1 MLAVSGVQ
9 FDNQALPLITV
20 PYLSRVLGPASWGL
34 LAMAQSFAIYANLL
48 VDYGFLYSA
57 TREIARAASHQ
68 EVERIIAGVSGAKM
82 LLAAVALFVT
92 CLAYFAIPLFREN
105 ALLLWTAAASE
116 IIKALVPVY
125 YFYGIKRVST
135 ASILEISAR
144 AAAAAGIFLFVHEP
158 EDAWKVFALT
168 TFTSAAILIIGHAMM
183 YSRYAPRWPRVSEG
197 IQTIRDDWA
206 MFLFRSSHTIY
217 VVGNAFILGLFASPQ
232 AVGYYAG
239 AEKIGAAAVGL
250 LAPFTTVLY
259 PRAAALVKISMPKA
273 ARATAISF
281 YIVAGASVFLTLA
294 MWFGASLIIPIILG
308 HGFAPSEGV
317 LQILGLRA
325 PLIAWVNVLGFQWL
339 LVLGLERQFQRVTVA
354 ALVLNVFLAVVL
366 APRFSYDGMAWAVV
380 TSQLAAAVGIYIVLQ
395 RRGLNPFN
403 MRATES
409 YA

>member
-1 MLAVSGVQ
+1 MLAVYGVH
-9 FDNQALPLITV
+9 FANQALPLITV

-57 TREIARAASHQ
+57 TREIARAGSDH
-68 EVERIIAGVSGAKM
+68 EVENIIAGVSGAKI
-82 LLAAVALFVT
+82 LLATFALLVT
-92 CLAYFAIPLFREN
+92 CLAYIVIPLFRQHPV
-105 ALLLWTAAASE
+105 LLWTAAASE
-116 IIKALVPVY
+116 VIKALVPAY

-135 ASILEISAR
+135 VSILDISAR
-144 AAAAAGIFLFVHEP
+144 AAAAIGIFVFVHGP
-158 EDAWKVFALT
+158 ADAWRVFALT
-168 TFTSAAILIIGHAMM
+168 GITSLLILLIGHGMM
-183 YSRYAPRWPRVSEG
+183 FSRYAPRRPRLDEG
-197 IQTIRDDWA
+197 FKMLRDAWA

-217 VVGNAFILGLFASPQ
+217 VAGNAFILGLFASPQ

-250 LAPFTTVLY
+250 LSPFTTVLY
-259 PRAAALVKISMPKA
+259 PRAAALVKKSLSRA
-273 ARATAISF
+273 ARATALSL
-281 YIVAGASVFLTLA
+281 YIVAAASLFLTLA
-294 MWFGASLIIPIILG
+294 MWFGASLIVPLILG

-317 LQILGLRA
+317 LKVLSLRA
-325 PLIAWVNVLGFQWL
+325 PFIAWVNVLGFQWL

-354 ALVLNVFLAVVL
+354 ALVLNVSLAIVL

-380 TSQLAAAVGIYIVLQ
+380 ISQFAAAVGIYIVLQ